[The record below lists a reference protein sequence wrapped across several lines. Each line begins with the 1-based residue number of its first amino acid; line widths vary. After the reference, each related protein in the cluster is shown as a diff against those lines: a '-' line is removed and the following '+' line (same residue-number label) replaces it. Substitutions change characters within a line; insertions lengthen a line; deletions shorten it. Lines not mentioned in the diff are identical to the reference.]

1 MVQGDKGK
9 TQAWYVVAT
18 KSKQEAVA
26 HEHLSRQDYK
36 AFLPQ
41 LRLKK
46 RRLGKWQEVIEP
58 TFPGYIFVALELG
71 VDDMGPIRSTQGCR
85 ELVRFGQKPAVVP
98 NNVIQALERSHQLQ
112 ASDGATKYP
121 FSPGDMVT
129 IDSGPFQGLSA
140 IYAMAKGADRVQ
152 LLIAMLG
159 KEQRVNLSVND
170 ISAC

>member
-1 MVQGDKGK
+1 M
-9 TQAWYVVAT
+9 VAT
-18 KSKQEAVA
+18 KPRQEAVA
-26 HEHLSRQDYK
+26 YEHLSSQGYK

-46 RRLGKWQEVIEP
+46 RRRSKWQEVIEP

-98 NNVIQALERSHQLQ
+98 NNVIQALEHSHQLQ

>member
-18 KSKQEAVA
+18 KPRQEAVA
-26 HEHLSRQDYK
+26 HEHLSSQGYK

-46 RRLGKWQEVIEP
+46 RRRGKWQEVTEP
-58 TFPGYIFVALELG
+58 TFPGYVFVALELG

-98 NNVIQALERSHQLQ
+98 NNVIQALHQSNQPQ
-112 ASDGATKYP
+112 ASGGAATDP
-121 FSPGDMVT
+121 FSPGDVVT
-129 IDSGPFQGLSA
+129 IESGPFQGLEA
-140 IYAMAKGADRVQ
+140 VYDMAKGEDRAQV
-152 LLIAMLG
+152 LLEVLG
-159 KEQRVNLSVND
+159 RIQRLTVELDTLNK
-170 ISAC
+170 

>member
-1 MVQGDKGK
+1 M
-9 TQAWYVVAT
+9 VAT
-18 KSKQEAVA
+18 KPRQEAVA
-26 HEHLSRQDYK
+26 HEHLSSQGYK

-46 RRLGKWQEVIEP
+46 RCRGKWQEVTEP

-71 VDDMGPIRSTQGCR
+71 FDDMGPIRSTQGCR
-85 ELVRFGQKPAVVP
+85 ELVRFGQKPALVP
-98 NNVIQALERSHQLQ
+98 NNVIQALEHSNQLQ
-112 ASDGATKYP
+112 ASDSAAKYP

-152 LLIAMLG
+152 LLITMLG
-159 KEQRVNLSVND
+159 QEQRVNLFVND

>member
-18 KSKQEAVA
+18 KPRQEAVA
-26 HEHLSRQDYK
+26 YEHLLRQGYK
-36 AFLPQ
+36 VFLPQ

-46 RRLGKWQEVIEP
+46 RRRRKWQEVTEP
-58 TFPGYIFVALELG
+58 TFPGYIFVALQLG
-71 VDDMGPIRSTQGCR
+71 SDDTAPIRSTQGCR

-98 NNVIQALERSHQLQ
+98 NNVIKALEHSHQLQ
-112 ASDGATKYP
+112 ASDGAAKDP
-121 FSPGDMVT
+121 FSPGDVVT
-129 IDSGPFQGLSA
+129 IKSGPFQGLSA

-159 KEQRVNLSVND
+159 KEQRFNLSVND
-170 ISAC
+170 ISAG